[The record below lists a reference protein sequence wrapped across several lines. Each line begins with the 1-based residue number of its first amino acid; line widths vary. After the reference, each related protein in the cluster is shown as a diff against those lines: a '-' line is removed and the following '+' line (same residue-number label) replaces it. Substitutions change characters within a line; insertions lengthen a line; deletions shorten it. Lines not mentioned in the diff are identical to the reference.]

1 MKEKLPDF
9 LERVINEYPDV
20 WKAYQ
25 DFGEACSGAGPLDE
39 KTARLVKLA
48 LAVGAKSEG
57 AVHSHTRRALKQGI
71 SPEALRQVALLAVTS
86 IGWSPS
92 MAALSWIQDVVD
104 QS

>member
-39 KTARLVKLA
+39 KTSA
-48 LAVGAKSEG
+48 
-57 AVHSHTRRALKQGI
+57 TR
-71 SPEALRQVALLAVTS
+71 
-86 IGWSPS
+86 
-92 MAALSWIQDVVD
+92 
-104 QS
+104 